1 MTNELTGPA
10 IDPMVLADTCDDRF
24 FETFVRTYIRNKLTD
39 IVGQNGLSERSYST
53 YVMYEQNLERASWT
67 VQLTKD
73 YHDER
78 VKEAE
83 SLVGGLYEG
92 LRRLDFR
99 TSQVKALVDYS
110 R

>member
-24 FETFVRTYIRNKLTD
+24 FETFVRTYVRNKLTD
-39 IVGQNGLSERSYST
+39 VVGQNGLSEKSYST
-53 YVMYEQNLERASWT
+53 YVTYTQSLERASWD
-67 VQLTKD
+67 VYLTKSFNE
-73 YHDER
+73 ER
-78 VKEAE
+78 VRESE

-99 TSQVKALVDYS
+99 AGQVKALVDYS